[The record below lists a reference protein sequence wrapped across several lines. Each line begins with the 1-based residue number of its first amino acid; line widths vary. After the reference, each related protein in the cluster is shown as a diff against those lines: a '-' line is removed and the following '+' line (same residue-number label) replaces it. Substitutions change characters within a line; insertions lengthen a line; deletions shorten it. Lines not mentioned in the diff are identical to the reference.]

1 MNTSG
6 RDDRTIEYNPHRRFG
21 LLTLFATLLIAFG
34 LMLLFPIWDR
44 FFNYLIAV
52 NVVTF
57 AAFGYDK
64 LIAPT
69 QAIRVPEAILLA
81 LTALG
86 GCVGG
91 VIARPI
97 FRHKTQKVSFR
108 LAFWPCVLISIVLIA
123 IYYLWLCPGCR

>member
-1 MNTSG
+1 MSASH
-6 RDDRTIEYNPHRRFG
+6 YNPYRRFG
-21 LLTLFATLLIAFG
+21 LLALFATLLIAFG
-34 LMLLFPIWDR
+34 LMLLFPVWDR

-52 NVVTF
+52 NVVAF

-69 QAIRVPEAILLA
+69 QAMRVPEAVLLA

-91 VIARPI
+91 VIARPV

-108 LAFWPCVLISIVLIA
+108 LAFWPCVLASIVLIA
-123 IYYLWLCPGCR
+123 AYYVWLCPECR

>member
-1 MNTSG
+1 MISSH
-6 RDDRTIEYNPHRRFG
+6 YNPYRRFG
-21 LLTLFATLLIAFG
+21 LVALFATLLIAFG
-34 LMLLFPIWDR
+34 LMRLFPMWDR

-64 LIAPT
+64 LVAPT
-69 QAIRVPEAILLA
+69 QSMRVPEAILLA

-91 VIARPI
+91 IIARPA
-97 FRHKTQKVSFR
+97 FRHKTQKMSFR
-108 LAFWPCVLISIVLIA
+108 LAFWPCVLVSTVLMA
-123 IYYLWLCPGCR
+123 VYYFWLCSECR

>member
-1 MNTSG
+1 MSSSP
-6 RDDRTIEYNPHRRFG
+6 YNPNRRFG
-21 LLTLFATLLIAFG
+21 LLALFATLLIAFG
-34 LMLLFPIWDR
+34 LMLLFPVWDR

-64 LIAPT
+64 LAAPT
-69 QAIRVPEAILLA
+69 QSIRVPETILLA

-91 VIARPI
+91 IIARPV
-97 FRHKTQKVSFR
+97 FRHKTQKMSFY
-108 LAFWPCVLISIVLIA
+108 LIFWPCVLVSTVLIV
-123 IYYLWLCPGCR
+123 YYYFWLCPECR

>member
-1 MNTSG
+1 MSASH
-6 RDDRTIEYNPHRRFG
+6 YNPYRRFG
-21 LLTLFATLLIAFG
+21 LLALFATLLIAFG

-44 FFNYLIAV
+44 FFNYLIAI

-57 AAFGYDK
+57 AVFGYDK

-69 QAIRVPEAILLA
+69 QATRVPEAILLA

-91 VIARPI
+91 IIARPV
-97 FRHKTQKVSFR
+97 FRHKTLKVPFR
-108 LAFWPCVLISIVLIA
+108 LAFWLCVLASIALIA
-123 IYYLWLCPGCR
+123 AYYLWLCPGCR

>member
-1 MNTSG
+1 MSTSH
-6 RDDRTIEYNPHRRFG
+6 RSNPPPTFNPYRRFG
-21 LLTLFATLLIAFG
+21 LLTLFVTLLIAFG
-34 LMLLFPIWDR
+34 LMQLFPIWDR

-52 NVVTF
+52 NVVTL

-91 VIARPI
+91 IIARPV
-97 FRHKTQKVSFR
+97 FRHKTRKASFQ
-108 LAFWPCVLISIVLIA
+108 LAFWFCVLISIVLIA
-123 IYYLWLCPGCR
+123 IYYLGLCPACR

>member
-1 MNTSG
+1 VISSH
-6 RDDRTIEYNPHRRFG
+6 YNPYRRFG
-21 LLTLFATLLIAFG
+21 LVALFATLLIAFG
-34 LMLLFPIWDR
+34 LMRLFPMWDR

-64 LIAPT
+64 LVAPT
-69 QAIRVPEAILLA
+69 QSMRVPEAILLA

-91 VIARPI
+91 IIARPA
-97 FRHKTQKVSFR
+97 FRHKTQKMSFR
-108 LAFWPCVLISIVLIA
+108 LAFWPCVLVSTVLMA
-123 IYYLWLCPGCR
+123 VYYFWLCSECR

>member
-1 MNTSG
+1 MNPPS
-6 RDDRTIEYNPHRRFG
+6 RDDRTIEYNPYRRFG
-21 LLTLFATLLIAFG
+21 LLTLFVTLLIAFG
-34 LMLLFPIWDR
+34 LMLLFPVWDR

-52 NVVTF
+52 NVVAF

-69 QAIRVPEAILLA
+69 GAIRVPEAILLA

-91 VIARPI
+91 VSAHLML
-97 FRHKTQKVSFR
+97 RHKTQKVSFR
-108 LAFWPCVLISIVLIA
+108 LAFWPCVLVSIVLIA
-123 IYYLWLCPGCR
+123 YYYLWLCPECR